1 MINFHGE
8 GEKKRRREKER
19 ERRERKGLN
28 KLRRVAEK
36 KIRLKKV
43 KGSIKDATMYIISFH
58 IPSNGRL
65 KFYHVL
71 RDADD

>member
-43 KGSIKDATMYIISFH
+43 KGCQ
-58 IPSNGRL
+58 L
-65 KFYHVL
+65 KTQPCI
-71 RDADD
+71 